1 MVGLHLAYRCWCGGK
16 STSYLRFLRW
26 CLIMTVMASTAF
38 LGLVCLS
45 AGLQAQDD
53 YYLYT
58 NLIKNGKGAYEDYV
72 LAGERIRGSVAA
84 TLVSYDSVERL
95 QEAIRLAESKA
106 GESEDPASSSGKQ
119 LARLREALKAL
130 PTGPGR
136 PTPLDFDRAIV
147 RDFGPAW
154 ALVLRGNQKP
164 RISPRS
170 SVDATTLFPEFAQ
183 FRSLARAAMRKAR
196 VEFANGK
203 ATGALTTYRDSYRF
217 IQRIGSEALIARLVT
232 ISCEAI
238 LFAEVERN
246 LMLIPSAGLPE
257 FIDDLRGGIS
267 GPPHLVECIS
277 VEQEFFR
284 ASVMEIANKLD
295 SSDASAA
302 LPQDFDD
309 VSPAAWLSFR
319 AEIMGMSK
327 QERRQ
332 FFKGV
337 LQRHDSELLA
347 FLDKLGEPENKWP
360 LREPPAR
367 PMGNTSVFLNLHALD
382 TTGIAR
388 IEAEARTRTR
398 VAIITLLAREHA
410 WQHGTY
416 PAGLKDFLPGTASI
430 DPLTNQPYKYTITNG
445 AVVVK
450 TAAHPF
456 LGEISLR
463 RPPQTDANSANGG
476 RVILP

>member
-1 MVGLHLAYRCWCGGK
+1 
-16 STSYLRFLRW
+16 
-26 CLIMTVMASTAF
+26 MTVMASVAI

-53 YYLYT
+53 FYLQT

-72 LAGERIRGSVAA
+72 LAGERIRRSVAT

-106 GESEDPASSSGKQ
+106 GESEDPASSSSQQ
-119 LARLREALKAL
+119 LASLREALKAL

-136 PTPLDFDRAIV
+136 PTPLDFDRAIA

-164 RISPRS
+164 RILPRS
-170 SVDATTLFPEFAQ
+170 SVDATTLFPEFTL
-183 FRSLARAAMRKAR
+183 FRSLVRAAMRKAR
-196 VEFANGK
+196 VEFANGN

-238 LFAEVERN
+238 LFTEIERN
-246 LMLIPSAGLPE
+246 LTLIPSAGLPE
-257 FIDDLRGGIS
+257 FIADLKASVSQTPR
-267 GPPHLVECIS
+267 LVDCIS

-284 ASVMEIANKLD
+284 ALINEIANKLD
-295 SSDASAA
+295 SPDASSA
-302 LPQDFDD
+302 LPEVFDE
-309 VSPAAWLSFR
+309 VPPAEWTAFR
-319 AEIMGMSK
+319 AELMRMAP
-327 QERRQ
+327 QERRK
-332 FFKGV
+332 FFREV
-337 LQRHDSELLA
+337 LKRHDSELLA
-347 FLDKLGEPENKWP
+347 FLAKLGEAESKWP
-360 LREPPAR
+360 LTEPPPR
-367 PMGNTSVFLNLHALD
+367 PSGNASAFLKLHALD
-382 TTGIAR
+382 MTGVAR

-398 VAIITLLAREHA
+398 VAMITLLAREYA
-410 WQHGTY
+410 WQHGAY
-416 PAGLKDFLPGTASI
+416 LASLKDFLPESATV
-430 DPLTNQPYKYTITNG
+430 DPLTNQPYKYSVTNG
-445 AVVVK
+445 AVIFK
-450 TAAHPF
+450 TAAHPV

-463 RPPQTDANSANGG
+463 RPPQADANSATGG